1 MKFYKKFYTPIL
13 LGILLVIFFSSCEE
27 EITSIGAG
35 VIGGEPF
42 ETGKV
47 VFDVFAK
54 NKKINAVKTNDLPI
68 YQLGNFEDPIY
79 GKTTASILAQVQLSV
94 LNPTFGRTAQAL
106 ENTATSNP
114 IRSATIPENETI
126 KSVFLFIP
134 YLTNVRDTD
143 GDGVP
148 DALDI
153 DPANP
158 NSDTD
163 GDGLTDNQ
171 ERIGRTNPLSNDTDG
186 DGILDAVDPENN
198 RTAFPKKFVIDS
210 VFGAGKDKP
219 FSIKVR
225 RSSYFLRDLDPN
237 TNFQQSQEYFSNN
250 TIFNNFLGE
259 TIADVD
265 TLTVRNKEII
275 IFQKDNPDTAEVDE
289 SKAVDQTIAPGIYLP
304 LDNGFFQ
311 ENILNK
317 EGKPELLNN
326 VNFKN
331 YLRGIHIAIGQSD
344 DIFMLLN
351 LRGAS
356 ITMTYTYDAVD
367 NNGTATDFTDDVI
380 EKLEAKYSFILTTG
394 GGADQNGFP
403 SPIVGNV
410 VNTFVNEAY
419 PTEILDALNSTGNAE
434 RIYLKGGAGAYAELK
449 LFDEDNAVSQ
459 AIINELKTNRWIINE
474 ASLVFYVDRE
484 ALDAAGEVLEPL
496 RLYLYN
502 TKTNS
507 PLFNPANEFS
517 TSDTNSL
524 QRFLFYNGILQKEN
538 NKGVKY
544 KVRITDYI
552 NSLLLRDAENVT
564 IGLALTSDIGNI
576 GVGNAMVTKEGV
588 KVMTKIPVMSTVNPF
603 GTILYGNNVNAT
615 ELGKKLQLEISYTK
629 AN

>member
-1 MKFYKKFYTPIL
+1 MKFYKKIYIPL
-13 LGILLVIFFSSCEE
+13 LSGILLVLFFSSCEE
-27 EITSIGAG
+27 EITNIGAG

-47 VFDVFAK
+47 VFDVFA
-54 NKKINAVKTNDLPI
+54 NNRKINAVKTNELPI
-68 YQLGNFEDPIY
+68 YQLGNFQDPLY
-79 GKTTASILAQVQLSV
+79 GRTTASIVSQVQLSV

-114 IRSATIPENETI
+114 ITSATIPENETI

-134 YLTNVRDTD
+134 YLTNVRDAD

-148 DALDI
+148 DEFDV
-153 DPANP
+153 DPADP
-158 NSDTD
+158 NSDSD

-171 ERIGRTNPLSNDTDG
+171 ERIARTNPLSNDTDG

-210 VFGAGKDKP
+210 VFGAGKAQA
-219 FSIKVR
+219 FSVKVR
-225 RSSYFLRDLDPN
+225 RSTYFLRDLDPN
-237 TNFQQSQEYFSNN
+237 TNFQQSQEYFSNTPN
-250 TIFNNFLGE
+250 FNNFLGE
-259 TIADVD
+259 TLADVD

-275 IFQKDNPDTAEVDE
+275 IFQKDNPDTPEVDE
-289 SKAVDQTIAPGIYLP
+289 SRAVDQTIAPGIYLP
-304 LDNGFFQ
+304 LDNQFFQ
-311 ENILNK
+311 ENILDK
-317 EGKPELLNN
+317 EGQPELLNN
-326 VNFKN
+326 SNFKN

-356 ITMTYTYDAVD
+356 ITMNYTYDAVD

-380 EKLEAKYSFILTTG
+380 EKLEARYAFTLTTG
-394 GGADQNGFP
+394 GGVDQNGFP
-403 SPIVGNV
+403 IPVVGNA
-410 VNTFVNEAY
+410 VNTLVNETY
-419 PTEILDALNSTGNAE
+419 PTEILDALNSTNNAQ

-449 LFDEDNAVSQ
+449 LFDEDAAVSQ

-484 ALDAAGEVLEPL
+484 ALDAAGEVIEPL

-502 TKTNS
+502 TETNA
-507 PLFNPANEFS
+507 PLFNPTNEFS
-517 TSDTNSL
+517 ASETNSL

-564 IGLALTSDIGNI
+564 IGLSLTSDIGNI

-588 KVMTKIPVMSTVNPF
+588 EMMAKIPVMSTVNPF
-603 GTILYGNNVNAT
+603 GTVLYGNNVDAT
-615 ELGKKLQLEISYTK
+615 ELDKKLQLEISYTK

>member
-1 MKFYKKFYTPIL
+1 
-13 LGILLVIFFSSCEE
+13 
-27 EITSIGAG
+27 
-35 VIGGEPF
+35 
-42 ETGKV
+42 
-47 VFDVFAK
+47 
-54 NKKINAVKTNDLPI
+54 
-68 YQLGNFEDPIY
+68 
-79 GKTTASILAQVQLSV
+79 
-94 LNPTFGRTAQAL
+94 
-106 ENTATSNP
+106 
-114 IRSATIPENETI
+114 
-126 KSVFLFIP
+126 
-134 YLTNVRDTD
+134 
-143 GDGVP
+143 
-148 DALDI
+148 
-153 DPANP
+153 
-158 NSDTD
+158 
-163 GDGLTDNQ
+163 
-171 ERIGRTNPLSNDTDG
+171 
-186 DGILDAVDPENN
+186 
-198 RTAFPKKFVIDS
+198 
-210 VFGAGKDKP
+210 
-219 FSIKVR
+219 
-225 RSSYFLRDLDPN
+225 
-237 TNFQQSQEYFSNN
+237 
-250 TIFNNFLGE
+250 
-259 TIADVD
+259 
-265 TLTVRNKEII
+265 
-275 IFQKDNPDTAEVDE
+275 
-289 SKAVDQTIAPGIYLP
+289 
-304 LDNGFFQ
+304 
-311 ENILNK
+311 
-317 EGKPELLNN
+317 
-326 VNFKN
+326 
-331 YLRGIHIAIGQSD
+331 
-344 DIFMLLN
+344 
-351 LRGAS
+351 
-356 ITMTYTYDAVD
+356 MTYTYDAVD

-403 SPIVGNV
+403 IPIVGNV

-434 RIYLKGGAGAYAELK
+434 RIYLKGGAGAFAELK
-449 LFDEDNAVSQ
+449 LFDEDDAVSQ